1 MQAIGRIE
9 AEFIGQ
15 VIAEEHRQTPT
26 ERQVL
31 HQPTYRASLVGA
43 DRNEFNDM
51 IARLQAIA
59 GAAADMPVGERA
71 YIAGGI
77 GGAAPVQGQAYALVL
92 DQYAGVAMGET
103 HGLLMKRMQPVGGV
117 VTMLIAYHVPV
128 LRTQFVAMQARS
140 GKLERREQLVQL
152 FKRAT
157 TDQCHG
163 TFQPIADAA
172 DGFTH
177 IGEKLHGVGACSEFD
192 QGAIHIEEQ
201 RAGIVQQWRWRTQG
215 ERFSHGDH
223 HASGGVYAGSRPG
236 YGGCGPTVRTHPVG
250 AGAPTQGNHTQSN
263 QNV

>member
-1 MQAIGRIE
+1 MKSVGRIE

-31 HQPTYRASLVGA
+31 HQPTYGPTLVGSH
-43 DRNEFNDM
+43 RNEFNDM
-51 IARLQAIA
+51 VAGLQAVA
-59 GAAADMPVGERA
+59 GTAADVAVGEGTHIVGGMRRA
-71 YIAGGI
+71 T
-77 GGAAPVQGQAYALVL
+77 PVQGQAYALVF
-92 DQYAGVAMGET
+92 DQHAGVAMGET

-128 LRTQFVAMQARS
+128 LRTQFVAMQARG
-140 GKLERREQLVQL
+140 GKLEWREQLVQL

-163 TFQPIADAA
+163 TFQSITDAA

-201 RAGIVQQWRWRTQG
+201 RAGVVQQWRWRTQG

-223 HASGGVYAGSRPG
+223 HASASVYVGSRSG
-236 YGGCGPTVRTHPVG
+236 YG
-250 AGAPTQGNHTQSN
+250 
-263 QNV
+263 